1 MFKVESEQINT
12 IKPWMILG
20 NTDWVYWLG
29 TIISVPMLL
38 WGVIVGFL
46 HRNWFS
52 FVYLT
57 VALLLF
63 AWMVPKFFKIRNTI
77 ISKFGSDDWEKEIVF
92 NDNEIVI
99 TETGSKGSY
108 TERRKYEEIIDI
120 REDKEYI
127 VLKMIKT
134 PHISFQK
141 KNFVQGTWEDCKGF
155 INGKRRLSEISR

>member
-20 NTDWVYWLG
+20 NIDWVYWLG

-77 ISKFGSDDWEKEIVF
+77 ISKFGSDNWTKEILF
-92 NDNEIVI
+92 DENEIIV
-99 TETGSKGSY
+99 TESCSKGVY
-108 TERRKYEEIIDI
+108 TSRRRYEEIVNIL
-120 REDKEYI
+120 EDKNHI
-127 VLKMIKT
+127 TLKMKT
-134 PHISFQK
+134 RPNIVFCK
-141 KNFVQGTWEDCKGF
+141 DNFSIGNWEDCKRF
-155 INGKRRLSEISR
+155 IEGRPTTDSKYE